1 MNVVYGS
8 ADWGRKWIVNFNARK
23 SQLVS
28 FDCLDN
34 SDGIL
39 DEELS
44 FEMLALCFPSKLDW
58 SAYIYFLY
66 C

>member
-8 ADWGRKWIVNFNARK
+8 VDWGRKWIVNFNARK

-39 DEELS
+39 YEELS

-58 SAYIYFLY
+58 FAYIYFLY